1 MATRL
6 YDLTDGVAVVTL
18 NRPGPDA
25 DCAAHWRGRAL
36 ALAAGPALACRSVRQ
51 ALRASF
57 DARFR
62 GV

>member
-18 NRPGPDA
+18 NRVGPDA
-25 DCAAHWRGRAL
+25 DFAAHWRGRAL
-36 ALAAGPALACRSVRQ
+36 ACCGVKR

>member
-1 MATRL
+1 MTTRL
-6 YDLTDGVAVVTL
+6 YDPTDGVALVTL
-18 NRPGPDA
+18 NRAGPDA
-25 DCAAHWRGRAL
+25 DFAAHWRGRAL
-36 ALAAGPALACRSVRQ
+36 VLAAGPALACRCVKQ

>member
-6 YDLTDGVAVVTL
+6 YDLTDGVTVVTL
-18 NRPGPDA
+18 NRAGPDA
-25 DCAAHWRGRAL
+25 DFAAHWRGR
-36 ALAAGPALACRSVRQ
+36 ALAAGPALACRGVKQ

>member
-1 MATRL
+1 MTTRL

-18 NRPGPDA
+18 NRPGPDP
-25 DCAAHWRGRAL
+25 DFAAHWRGRAL
-36 ALAAGPALACRSVRQ
+36 AAGAALAYRSVKQ